1 MAKIGKPIRVLTKIE
16 FLSSYPNYFVKCN
29 RIAILYY
36 VSF

>member
-1 MAKIGKPIRVLTKIE
+1 MAKIGKSTRFLTKIE
-16 FLSSYPNYFVKCN
+16 FLSVNTNYFVKCN